1 MTFTGIYLDK
11 LVKNLHLSSTR
22 CSVFNVLMNL
32 FKTEGYYT
40 FSPVFLEITPR
51 YTGFRTVLKEPVG
64 TAGARLFYRP
74 DANRVCHPK
83 NSVKELK
90 EC

>member
-1 MTFTGIYLDK
+1 
-11 LVKNLHLSSTR
+11 
-22 CSVFNVLMNL
+22 MNL

-74 DANRVCHPK
+74 DADRVCHPK
-83 NSVKELK
+83 NWRNVEMKSNNGKNVDELYKRLAASVRSSI
-90 EC
+90 